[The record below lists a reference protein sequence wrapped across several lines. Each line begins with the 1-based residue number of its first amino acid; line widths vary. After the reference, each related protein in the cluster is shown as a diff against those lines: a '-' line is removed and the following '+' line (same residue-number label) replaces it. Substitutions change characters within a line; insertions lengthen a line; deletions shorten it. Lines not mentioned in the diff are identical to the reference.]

1 MGGGRMK
8 ISDIE
13 LSRTLQ
19 SIQQAAQ
26 SKSTSQREVEAETKA
41 SSQQVDRVDLSIR
54 SKELKRIEEVVASAP
69 DVRAERVEA
78 LKKLIEDGKY
88 EVDSKALAQKMIEE
102 ALFEINR

>member
-1 MGGGRMK
+1 MK

-13 LSRTLQ
+13 LSKTLQ

-26 SKSTSQREVEAETKA
+26 SKSTSPREVESERKPT
-41 SSQQVDRVDLSIR
+41 SQEVDRVDLSMR

-69 DVRAERVEA
+69 DVRTERVEA